1 MLTSIDIAQQKQT
14 VIFVSLLLLFIQL
27 LLIIST
33 KDLQNLQLVLQYIL
47 FLFFSFC
54 FLCESSVP
62 RQSINIQQIQQFLI
76 RKELSQCQAMKLFL
90 NREERLFLSIF

>member
-47 FLFFSFC
+47 FLFFSF
-54 FLCESSVP
+54 
-62 RQSINIQQIQQFLI
+62 
-76 RKELSQCQAMKLFL
+76 LFSL
-90 NREERLFLSIF
+90 RI